1 MTAREFIVTLD
12 QMHVHLFLAV
22 DRGRYGYAYR
32 ADPRYEDCFPAL
44 ARHFDVKARREEL
57 CNTLMW
63 MDRIE
68 DRRPLAI
75 TAQGTR
81 VYQQGAPRTL

>member
-1 MTAREFIVTLD
+1 MTAPEFIATLD
-12 QMHVHLFLAV
+12 LMHVHLFLAI

-32 ADPRYEDCFPAL
+32 ADPGYEACFVAL
-44 ARHFDVKARREEL
+44 AKHFDVKARRDEL

-68 DRRPLAI
+68 DRRPLSAGFPNRLSA
-75 TAQGTR
+75 AQWKR
-81 VYQQGAPRTL
+81 S